1 MDYKNTPEGRAVQSK
16 YADLLSLSGPAPIK
30 SRMTIQN
37 RAKIF
42 SPFAALRGYEDE
54 IASEGKDHLKVQ
66 RIELSEE
73 EKAKLS
79 DTLCRL
85 RKGQPIS
92 VRYFIGGYYEN
103 ISGTVEVID
112 PVASELRIS
121 TGTKTSLGKDA
132 STLPVPF
139 LFPLRLFRQLCFSLL
154 GCFPCNARR
163 SDPADFLQADNTL
176 VPFSSNT
183 LPASLSVFL

>member
-1 MDYKNTPEGRAVQSK
+1 
-16 YADLLSLSGPAPIK
+16 
-30 SRMTIQN
+30 MTIQN

-85 RKGQPIS
+85 RKGQPVS
-92 VRYFIGGYYEN
+92 VRYFIGSCYED

-112 PVASELRIS
+112 SIASELRIS
-121 TGTKTSLGKDA
+121 TGTKTSLGKDL
-132 STLPVPF
+132 STIIPF
-139 LFPLRLFRQLCFSLL
+139 GDIL
-154 GCFPCNARR
+154 
-163 SDPADFLQADNTL
+163 TL
-176 VPFSSNT
+176 TEVTTP
-183 LPASLSVFL
+183 

>member
-1 MDYKNTPEGRAVQSK
+1 
-16 YADLLSLSGPAPIK
+16 
-30 SRMTIQN
+30 MTIQN

-79 DTLCRL
+79 DTLYRL
-85 RKGQPIS
+85 RKGQPVS
-92 VRYFIGGYYEN
+92 ARYFIGGYYED

-112 PVASELRIS
+112 PVASELRVS
-121 TGTKTSLGKDA
+121 TGTKTSLGKDL
-132 STLPVPF
+132 STIIPF
-139 LFPLRLFRQLCFSLL
+139 GDIL
-154 GCFPCNARR
+154 
-163 SDPADFLQADNTL
+163 TL
-176 VPFSSNT
+176 TEVTTP
-183 LPASLSVFL
+183 

>member
-1 MDYKNTPEGRAVQSK
+1 MTNYKNTPEGRVVQSK
-16 YADLLSLSGPAPIK
+16 YADLLPLSRPAPIK
-30 SRMTIQN
+30 PRMTIQN

-85 RKGQPIS
+85 RKGQAVS
-92 VRYFIGGYYEN
+92 VRYFIGGNYED
-103 ISGTVEVID
+103 ISGTVEIID
-112 PVASELRIS
+112 PIASELRIS
-121 TGTKTSLGKDA
+121 TGTKTSLGKDL
-132 STLPVPF
+132 STIIPF
-139 LFPLRLFRQLCFSLL
+139 GDIL
-154 GCFPCNARR
+154 
-163 SDPADFLQADNTL
+163 TL
-176 VPFSSNT
+176 TEVTTP
-183 LPASLSVFL
+183 

>member
-16 YADLLSLSGPAPIK
+16 YADLLSLSRPAPIK

-92 VRYFIGGYYEN
+92 VRYFIGGYYDCRGHRPSCQRTAN
-103 ISGTVEVID
+103 LDWHKDFSWQRPID
-112 PVASELRIS
+112 HHPVW
-121 TGTKTSLGKDA
+121 
-132 STLPVPF
+132 
-139 LFPLRLFRQLCFSLL
+139 
-154 GCFPCNARR
+154 
-163 SDPADFLQADNTL
+163 
-176 VPFSSNT
+176 
-183 LPASLSVFL
+183 

>member
-16 YADLLSLSGPAPIK
+16 YADLLSLSRPAPIK

-73 EKAKLS
+73 AKAKLS

-103 ISGTVEVID
+103 ISGTVEGID

-121 TGTKTSLGKDA
+121 TGTKTSLGKDL
-132 STLPVPF
+132 STIIPF
-139 LFPLRLFRQLCFSLL
+139 GDIL
-154 GCFPCNARR
+154 
-163 SDPADFLQADNTL
+163 TL
-176 VPFSSNT
+176 TEVTPS
-183 LPASLSVFL
+183 

>member
-16 YADLLSLSGPAPIK
+16 YAALLSHSRKAPIK
-30 SRMTIQN
+30 SRMTIKN
-37 RAKIF
+37 RDKII
-42 SPFAALRGYEDE
+42 SPYTALFRIEDE
-54 IASEGKDHLKVQ
+54 IAAEGKDLLKVQ

-121 TGTKTSLGKDA
+121 TGTTTSLGKDL
-132 STLPVPF
+132 STIIPYGDIL
-139 LFPLRLFRQLCFSLL
+139 
-154 GCFPCNARR
+154 
-163 SDPADFLQADNTL
+163 TL
-176 VPFSSNT
+176 TEVTPS
-183 LPASLSVFL
+183 

>member
-1 MDYKNTPEGRAVQSK
+1 
-16 YADLLSLSGPAPIK
+16 
-30 SRMTIQN
+30 MTIQN

-85 RKGQPIS
+85 RKGQPVS
-92 VRYFIGGYYEN
+92 VRYFIGGYYED

-112 PVASELRIS
+112 SIASELRIS
-121 TGTKTSLGKDA
+121 TGTKTSLGKDL
-132 STLPVPF
+132 STIIPF
-139 LFPLRLFRQLCFSLL
+139 GDIL
-154 GCFPCNARR
+154 
-163 SDPADFLQADNTL
+163 TL
-176 VPFSSNT
+176 TEVTTS
-183 LPASLSVFL
+183 